1 MHFFHQRLNCLSYC
15 IGKIIYLHKY
25 IVESIACN
33 NFCSYI
39 YMTSYFLDGRSGGDG
54 FTEEFLTVIGNNVDL
69 RCRLNGASFEWK
81 RENGEAVPDKS
92 FQVG

>member
-1 MHFFHQRLNCLSYC
+1 
-15 IGKIIYLHKY
+15 
-25 IVESIACN
+25 
-33 NFCSYI
+33 
-39 YMTSYFLDGRSGGDG
+39 MTSCFLDGSSGGDG